1 MPSLRPAAAVRL
13 AALAVALVMALAPVG
28 RAAAAGFAWGAI
40 ECCCGEHAGDEACG
54 CKDCPAVHADAPG
67 DDHDGDA
74 PPEEEGDQD
83 GAPGLSACGPRGDLV
98 TFAPGD
104 APLAAPALVLD
115 RPRASPAAPPPPPP
129 RPASHTVE
137 PETPPF

>member
-28 RAAAAGFAWGAI
+28 RAAAAGFAWGPI
-40 ECCCGEHAGDEACG
+40 ECCCGEHAGDQACG
-54 CKDCPAVHADAPG
+54 CKDCPAAHADAPAE
-67 DDHDGDA
+67 DSDGDS
-74 PPEEEGDQD
+74 D
-83 GAPGLSACGPRGDLV
+83 GAPGLSACGPRADLV

-104 APLAAPALVLD
+104 APLAAPALALD
-115 RPRASPAAPPPPPP
+115 EPRAGPAAPPPPSP